1 MSLLGPLAAILGI
14 EAESI
19 IARTRA
25 MMIAYVLMGLFA
37 IVGIGFLLGAGYM
50 ALADV
55 LSPIIAALIFG
66 GVFLL
71 LALAVYLGTMVG
83 EGKRRKVAAERR
95 RSNEAGAFLT
105 TAALTAIPAV
115 MRSPLIVRLGLPAAA
130 IAAFAFMRDTR
141 HDD

>member
-37 IVGIGFLLGAGYM
+37 LVGISFLFGAGYM
-50 ALADV
+50 ALADA

-83 EGKRRKVAAERR
+83 EGKRRKAAAERR
-95 RSNEAGAFLT
+95 RSSETGAFLT

-115 MRSPLIVRLGLPAAA
+115 MKSPLIVRLGLPAAA
-130 IAAFAFMRDTR
+130 LAAFAMMRDR
-141 HDD
+141 RDD

>member
-1 MSLLGPLAAILGI
+1 MNLLGPLAAILGI

-25 MMIAYVLMGLFA
+25 MVVAYALIGLFA
-37 IVGIGFLLGAGYM
+37 AIGAGFLFAAGFM
-50 ALADV
+50 ALADIV
-55 LSPIIAALIFG
+55 GVMATTLIFA

-71 LALAVYLGTMVG
+71 LALAIYLGTMVG
-83 EGKRRKVAAERR
+83 ESKRRKIAAERR
-95 RSNEAGAFLT
+95 RSSEAGAFIT

-130 IAAFAFMRDTR
+130 VAYALFRGSRDE
-141 HDD
+141 D